1 MNMNAI
7 NWFEIFVSNF
17 DRARDF
23 YEKALDTHLELV
35 TGMGQ
40 PMGIF
45 PHDPASGVGG
55 CITAS
60 EEPVSAGTATRVYL
74 NVEGK
79 LDAVIAR
86 VPGCKGKVLQGRTS
100 IAPHGFIALI
110 EDTEGNQ
117 VGLHSLV

>member
-1 MNMNAI
+1 MTDGAQTYAVAYRGI
-7 NWFEIFVSNF
+7 
-17 DRARDF
+17 AP
-23 YEKALDTHLELV
+23 DTF
-35 TGMGQ
+35 T
-40 PMGIF
+40 
-45 PHDPASGVGG
+45 DGVD
-55 CITAS
+55 
-60 EEPVSAGTATRVYL
+60 VV
-74 NVEGK
+74 VEGK